1 MKDTIHKKSLNEMI
15 VKVGSNQLELVDFTL
30 SSQSSDGRWVNTFY
44 GINVAKVLEII
55 PMDMKMSKV
64 PGGHP
69 CQEGIISHRSGV
81 VPIINLGRYFGLMT
95 PPHIE
100 EENLPIIISEFAG
113 LRIGFVVHGV
123 NRIRRLSWT
132 DIKPI
137 DLPQM
142 DERNKRQVIGVAIL
156 EKEQELLVFLDVE
169 SISEDLG
176 FFRRQQEMEDSKKQN
191 EQNGKT
197 VLLADDSAT
206 ARKLVSKILSKE
218 GYSIVQVENGQE
230 AIDLF
235 MKSPGQFDI
244 VVSDVEMPVM
254 DGYTLTK
261 KLRALPEGSKI
272 PILLH
277 SSMSG
282 EANIQK
288 GKESGADNYL
298 VKFEPQKVLDAV
310 KELLEKR

>member
-1 MKDTIHKKSLNEMI
+1 MRESIHKKPLDEMI
-15 VKVGSNQLELVDFTL
+15 VEVGSNQLELVDFAL
-30 SSQSSDGRWVNTFY
+30 LSQSSDGAWVKTFY

-55 PMDMKMSKV
+55 PMDMKISKV
-64 PGGHP
+64 PGEHP
-69 CQEGIISHRSGV
+69 CQEGIITHRSGV
-81 VPIINLGRYFGLMT
+81 VPVINLGRYFGLKN
-95 PPHIE
+95 PPHVE
-100 EENLPIIISEFAG
+100 EANLPIIITEFAG
-113 LRIGFVVHGV
+113 LRVGFIVHAV
-123 NRIRRLSWT
+123 NRIRRLSWI

-142 DERNKRQVIGVAIL
+142 NERNRRQVIGVAIL
-156 EKEQELLVFLDVE
+156 EKERELLVFLDVE

-176 FFRRQQEMEDSKKQN
+176 FFRRQQEMEASK
-191 EQNGKT
+191 EQSEKNGKT

-206 ARKLVSKILSKE
+206 ARKLVFQILSKA
-218 GYSIVQVENGQE
+218 GYAIVQVENGQE

-235 MKSPGQFDI
+235 LRSPGQFDI

-282 EANIQK
+282 EGNVQK
-288 GKESGADNYL
+288 GKESGADNYV
-298 VKFEPQKVLDAV
+298 VKFEPEKVLVAV